1 MASGSMIPTIARI
14 GYWRRFCGHRGAQ
27 AAYERAYALN
37 PNDADLA
44 ADFGA
49 FHLYYGQP
57 DEAIRRIESA
67 MQLNPLYPDWYLRV
81 LGLCYFCIGDYT
93 KTIDVVHKARQPQ
106 PGLLRLLTAAHT
118 MLDQVELA
126 EAARAEMIKLE
137 PWFTISILRKG
148 LPFKVPGVG
157 APFFAALR
165 KAGLP
170 E

>member
-1 MASGSMIPTIARI
+1 
-14 GYWRRFCGHRGAQ
+14 
-27 AAYERAYALN
+27 
-37 PNDADLA
+37 
-44 ADFGA
+44 
-49 FHLYYGQP
+49 
-57 DEAIRRIESA
+57 
-67 MQLNPLYPDWYLRV
+67 
-81 LGLCYFCIGDYT
+81 
-93 KTIDVVHKARQPQ
+93 
-106 PGLLRLLTAAHT
+106 

-165 KAGLP
+165 KAGLL